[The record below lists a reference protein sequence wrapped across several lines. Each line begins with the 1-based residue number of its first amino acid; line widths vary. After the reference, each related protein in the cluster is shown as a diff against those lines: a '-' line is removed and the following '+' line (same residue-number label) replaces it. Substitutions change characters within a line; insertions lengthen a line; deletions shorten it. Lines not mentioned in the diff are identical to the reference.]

1 VAGGATAIGDLLFS
15 GGREVVQS
23 GGLVAGTTLYG
34 GTLEVQSGG
43 VVGAVRFGADG
54 GIGGTLMLDA
64 SASFHGV
71 LAGFGDYGQ
80 PDQIDLVDIGFGTTK
95 KSQTKVSFTEAAS
108 TLSGTLTVSDG
119 LHAANVQLVGDYI
132 PSNFVAASDGNGGTL
147 ITFTSATVVTGGN
160 GHGHA

>member
-1 VAGGATAIGDLLFS
+1 VSGA
-15 GGREVVQS
+15 
-23 GGLVAGTTLYG
+23 TLYG

-43 VVGAVRFGADG
+43 LVGDLLFGADG

-71 LAGFGDYGQ
+71 LRGFGDYGQ
-80 PDQIDLVDIGFGTTK
+80 PHQIDFADISFGTTTSK

-119 LHAANVQLVGDYI
+119 LHTANVQLVGDYI

-147 ITFTSATVVTGGN
+147 VTFTSATVVPGGH